1 MILIFLGAL
10 ALLYF
15 GWSMVMMEI
24 HYRRASAMGI
34 PVVRLCVDAQN
45 LAWMILEP
53 HVWPLL
59 EKLPFSLG
67 SFGRYSRRGWFFHD
81 RGESHRRYGPV
92 WALATPR
99 EITLIVAESEA
110 ICDIFQRR
118 TDFVRPS
125 IMYKV
130 LEVYGPCISTANGPD
145 WARHRK
151 IVAAPFNENVMS
163 YVWDQS
169 VEQGRQMLDVW
180 VGEGSSEITSVSKD
194 TRTVS
199 LNVLAATGFRKSYP
213 FLSVQEQQ
221 DGPANYR
228 DSLQIILDNAILL
241 MVAPRNLLSLPF
253 APKSWQVLGRAA
265 KEFKGHMLTMLN
277 DETRALNE
285 GKLGSGSLMTTLVR
299 AMDIQNA
306 STKTETPNEPQKG
319 LSIDEIFGNIFVINF
334 AGHDTTAN
342 TLSFVMLLLSAYP
355 EVQDWVAEELESFP
369 DDLQGQYS
377 EIYPKLNRCRA
388 LMLETLRIFPPVP
401 ALPKIAYD
409 SPQPLKFN
417 DKTIMIPQNSGV
429 LINLIHT
436 HKSPSYWADPFVWR
450 PARWVT
456 NSPTAE
462 SDAALLLEP
471 ERLVTPT
478 LGSTVPADERLVTPS
493 RCTYFPWADGGHS
506 CPGNKFSQ
514 VEFVAVIAKLLCHYR
529 VRAVPSPG
537 ETCGQTRSR
546 ILATTQ
552 DVDLQL
558 LLRMRDADHVRLACV
573 RA

>member
-1 MILIFLGAL
+1 
-10 ALLYF
+10 
-15 GWSMVMMEI
+15 
-24 HYRRASAMGI
+24 MGI

-53 HVWPLL
+53 HLWPFI

-81 RGESHRRYGPV
+81 KGDSHRRYGPV

-110 ICDIFQRR
+110 IHNIFQRR

-151 IVAAPFNENVMS
+151 IVATPFNENIMS
-163 YVWDQS
+163 YVWDES
-169 VEQGRQMLDVW
+169 IEQGRQMLDVW
-180 VGEGSSEITSVSKD
+180 AEDEATEITSVSKD

-213 FLSVQEQQ
+213 FRSVQEQ
-221 DGPANYR
+221 DGPSSYR
-228 DSLQIILDNAILL
+228 DSLQTILDNAILL
-241 MVAPRNLLSLPF
+241 MVAPRNLLSMPF
-253 APKSWQVLGRAA
+253 APKSWQILGKAA
-265 KEFKGHMLTMLN
+265 KDFKNHMLTMLN
-277 DETRALNE
+277 DETKALNE
-285 GKLGSGSLMTTLVR
+285 GKPGSGSLMTTLVR
-299 AMDIQNA
+299 AMDIQNT
-306 STKTETPNEPQKG
+306 STKSETSNEPQKG
-319 LSIDEIFGNIFVINF
+319 LSVDEIFGNIFVINF

-342 TLSFVMLLLSAYP
+342 TLSFAMLFLAAYP
-355 EVQDWVAEELESFP
+355 AVQDWVAEELKSIP
-369 DDLQGQYS
+369 DNLEGKYS
-377 EIYPKLNRCRA
+377 ELYPKLNRCRA
-388 LMLETLRIFPPVP
+388 LMLETLRLFPPVP
-401 ALPKIAYD
+401 SLPKLTYG
-409 SPQPLKFN
+409 SPQSLKLK
-417 DKTIMIPQNSGV
+417 DKTIVIPQNSGL
-429 LINLIHT
+429 LINLINT
-436 HKSPSYWADPFVWR
+436 QTSSTYWSEPFAWR

-456 NSPTAE
+456 NSPNTE
-462 SDAALLLEP
+462 SDPALLLEP
-471 ERLVTPT
+471 ERLQTPK

-514 VEFVAVIAKLLCHYR
+514 VEFVAVMAKLLRHYR
-529 VRAVPSPG
+529 VRAIHNPG
-537 ETCGQTRSR
+537 ETCGQTRGR

-558 LLRMRDADHVRLACV
+558 LLRMRDADQVRLRCI